1 MTDLSGINTLASP
14 NGLFVA
20 GVVPDDDHWI
30 VILSPAEPNFWPYL
44 KGQPEYSDGQ
54 PDPIDRWSVR
64 VIGEMAQAL
73 DGEAIL
79 PHHGPPYAPFYT
91 WALASGQFWASPVML
106 LVHAKAGLFGSM
118 RGAIRLRGKVDMPAA
133 QRPCDSCAGKPCLTA
148 CPPRALTGE
157 GYDVPSCHAHLDT
170 ATGRDCFEGGC
181 LVRRACPVGQDRRSA
196 EQSAH
201 HMRHFHR

>member
-1 MTDLSGINTLASP
+1 MTDLSGITTLASP

-20 GVVPDDDHWI
+20 GVVPDDDHSI
-30 VILSPAEPNFWPYL
+30 VILSPAEPDFWPHL

-73 DGEAIL
+73 GGEAIL

-91 WALASGQFWASPVML
+91 WALASGRFWASPVML
-106 LVHAKAGLFGSM
+106 LVHAEAGLFASM

-133 QRPCDSCAGKPCLTA
+133 QRPCDSCAGKPCLAA
-148 CPPRALTGE
+148 CPAGALTGE

-170 ATGRDCFEGGC
+170 AAGRDCFEGGC
-181 LVRRACPVGQDRRSA
+181 LVRRACPVGQGRRSA

-201 HMRHFHR
+201 HMRHFHK